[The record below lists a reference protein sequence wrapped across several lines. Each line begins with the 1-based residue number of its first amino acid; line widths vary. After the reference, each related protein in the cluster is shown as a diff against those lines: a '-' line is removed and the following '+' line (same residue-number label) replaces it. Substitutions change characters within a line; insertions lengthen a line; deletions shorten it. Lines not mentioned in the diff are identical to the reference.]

1 MEAAQVKMTPS
12 ELVDK
17 YFVPHCSDDDRL
29 QVCTLCYPDWET
41 DSEVRVKPLK
51 RGAKGH
57 TWATQHLKGK
67 HPNHNDQ
74 TVSKQTLLVSRKACD
89 THDWIDWIV
98 VENREI
104 HFCEKPRMRKH
115 TKGKRHI

>member
-1 MEAAQVKMTPS
+1 MEAAQVKMMPS

-51 RGAKGH
+51 KGAKGH

-67 HPNHNDQ
+67 HPNHNDKRYQSRPYWFLGRQ
-74 TVSKQTLLVSRKACD
+74 TNKAL
-89 THDWIDWIV
+89 
-98 VENREI
+98 
-104 HFCEKPRMRKH
+104 KH
-115 TKGKRHI
+115 N